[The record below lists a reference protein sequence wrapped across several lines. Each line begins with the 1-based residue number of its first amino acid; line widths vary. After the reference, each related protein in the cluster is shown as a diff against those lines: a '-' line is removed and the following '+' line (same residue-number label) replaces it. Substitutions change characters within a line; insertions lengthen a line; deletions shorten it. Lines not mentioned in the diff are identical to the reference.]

1 MAQGSGGGSDVVRS
15 GGSKNG
21 CGLLSNPNLLLFYRL
36 LLLRVGGWVGGWVGG
51 GRPRSLPTLQACE
64 VSMGKF
70 MSDSDYDRM
79 PSTSGAGAVSLNS
92 FRHGAFAPELPTTYP
107 FSRQSLRP
115 RSF

>member
-1 MAQGSGGGSDVVRS
+1 VAQGSGGGSDVVRS

-21 CGLLSNPNLLLFYRL
+21 CGLLSKPNLLFYRL
-36 LLLRVGGWVGGWVGG
+36 LLLRVGGWVGG

-92 FRHGAFAPELPTTYP
+92 FRHGAL
-107 FSRQSLRP
+107 SP
-115 RSF
+115 RS

>member
-21 CGLLSNPNLLLFYRL
+21 CGLLSNPNLLLFFYRL

-92 FRHGAFAPELPTTYP
+92 FRHGAL
-107 FSRQSLRP
+107 SP
-115 RSF
+115 RS